1 MLFRWFSPHRG
12 VSAGGPQV
20 IDLAPDLAPVREK
33 YDFPALPAAVIVD
46 GELHALGVVGVRKY
60 GSDVKAEPNDPFHLG
75 SCTKATAPRKVWI
88 AFARK

>member
-1 MLFRWFSPHRG
+1 M
-12 VSAGGPQV
+12 